1 MERLKYLVQ
10 DEWSSRPFD
19 SNPMP
24 ELMGIIESLPVVNK
38 GATVLLSCSKL
49 NIIRRFV
56 GLWKNGDFSKIY
68 SEGEE
73 RFSFWDK
80 NLKKGGIEL
89 PFDVY
94 HAIINIDIGNASSHQ
109 WQWMRGVFGAIG
121 SLYFPKIGYYLLL
134 RFAPKTTVIN
144 RVKVLFE
151 NTDFNV
157 GTRKRDCSTE
167 LMLRNQEHVVTF
179 LANIGL
185 VRSSLAIEE
194 TAIMRSMK
202 NRANKLVNCD
212 SANIDKSLRAAQ
224 KQLALF
230 EEIERLNL
238 EDELP
243 SELQELMDV
252 RRANPSA
259 SLRELGQYLSRPVS
273 KSTVEYRW
281 RKLEALLNRTH

>member
-1 MERLKYLVQ
+1 MERLRYLVQ

-19 SNPMP
+19 PNPVP
-24 ELMGIIESLPVVNK
+24 ELMGIIESLPTVSK
-38 GATVLLSCSKL
+38 GATVLLPCSKL

-56 GLWKNGDFSKIY
+56 GLWKHSELSKIY
-68 SEGEE
+68 LEGYD
-73 RFSFWDK
+73 RLFFWDK

-89 PFDVY
+89 SFDVY
-94 HAIINIDIGNASSHQ
+94 HAIINIELGSASSYQ
-109 WQWMRGVFGAIG
+109 WQWIRGVFGTIG
-121 SLYFPKIGYYLLL
+121 SLYFPKIGYYLVL
-134 RFAPKTTVIN
+134 RFAPKATIIN
-144 RVKVLFE
+144 RVKILFE
-151 NTDFNV
+151 NADFNA
-157 GTRKRDCSTE
+157 GMRKRDCSTE

-202 NRANKLVNCD
+202 SRANKLVNCD

-224 KQLALF
+224 KQLALL
-230 EEIERLNL
+230 EEAEKLNL
-238 EDELP
+238 EDELS
-243 SELQELMDV
+243 SELKELMEV
-252 RRANPSA
+252 RRINPSA

-281 RKLEALLNRTH
+281 RKLEALLHRTH

>member
-1 MERLKYLVQ
+1 MERLRYLVQ

-19 SNPMP
+19 TNPTP
-24 ELMGIIESLPVVNK
+24 ELMGIIESLPSVSK
-38 GATVLLSCSKL
+38 GAVVLLPCSKP
-49 NIIRRFV
+49 NTIRRFV
-56 GLWKNGDFSKIY
+56 GLWKNSDFSKIY
-68 SEGEE
+68 TEESEK
-73 RFSFWDK
+73 FFFWDK
-80 NLKKGGIEL
+80 KSKKGGIEL

-94 HAIINIDIGNASSHQ
+94 HAIINLDLGNTSSHR

-121 SLYFPKIGYYLLL
+121 SLYFPKIGYFLLL
-134 RFAPKTTVIN
+134 RFVPKTTIID
-144 RVKVLFE
+144 RVKTLFKSA
-151 NTDFNV
+151 DFNV
-157 GTRKRDCSTE
+157 GMRKRDSSTE

-202 NRANKLVNCD
+202 SRANKLVNCD

-243 SELQELMDV
+243 AELKELIDV

-281 RKLEALLNRTH
+281 RKLETLLHRTH